1 MAAMAAPVA
10 ALAAVSSLSSAHN
23 RRRCGRPPTAVPV
36 AARLLEPLLGG
47 AAANGTAAAGL
58 ALVGVGLSVGL
69 GLGAVSA
76 AAIAAVAGGGG
87 SLEGLAAAAKD
98 AWDVG
103 NKDVTRL
110 AHVQTPFNDIQVI
123 EYRRAAHHSLA
134 GATPHAWTASYY
146 DLFATLPPLLPGSWV
161 AALLVG
167 GTDTET
173 SAFAEGPIAI
183 LGLGAGTGARVIQ
196 NEWPEVDMHAW
207 ELDPEVV
214 AVARRHFDL
223 GDLEHPEQ
231 RACYSGFMKDAAAAE
246 QSAGSSCPAEDG
258 KKLGRLVVHVG
269 DALAD
274 DAATEGGFAGI
285 IVDLYAKGVVI
296 PPLQEASTWRA
307 IKAKLRPGG
316 RVLANIGGACVLPE
330 NGDSA
335 GGQAIMTKTL
345 AAMSEVFP
353 GQLWRND
360 LEENGEASN
369 TMALTGPDIDFRSWR
384 AAVPPIAEDTLQYW
398 ERVPVTHLRPL
409 HTKTT
414 TLAAKFRTIQGS
426 DRVLCIPIIL
436 HVDKCKAC
444 NKKNFQGCQD
454 DVTKRLDGW
463 EKVDTGGCL
472 RTERA
477 SDDRRMRAMTD
488 GKIDGR
494 KKHRH
499 RQRADEAMT
508 GGEGMTLSWKL

>member
-1 MAAMAAPVA
+1 M
-10 ALAAVSSLSSAHN
+10 SETKTSLGWPTS
-23 RRRCGRPPTAVPV
+23 RRRSTTSRKDRPRSSTSECCTDGP
-36 AARLLEPLLGG
+36 E
-47 AAANGTAAAGL
+47 
-58 ALVGVGLSVGL
+58 
-69 GLGAVSA
+69 
-76 AAIAAVAGGGG
+76 AGGGG
-87 SLEGLAAAAKD
+87 G
-98 AWDVG
+98 G
-103 NKDVTRL
+103 G
-110 AHVQTPFNDIQVI
+110 QVI

-161 AALLVG
+161 ASLLVG

-173 SAFAEGPIAI
+173 SALAEGPIAI

-231 RACYSGFMKDAAAAE
+231 RACYSGFMKDAAVAE
-246 QSAGSSCPAEDG
+246 RSAGSSCPAEDG

-274 DAATEGGFAGI
+274 DAAVEGGFAGI

-335 GGQAIMTKTL
+335 GGQVIMAKTL
-345 AAMSEVFP
+345 AAMREVFP

-360 LEENGEASN
+360 LEEDGEASN

-398 ERVPVTHLRPL
+398 ERVTHLRPL
-409 HTKTT
+409 HTQTT

-426 DRVLCIPIIL
+426 NRVLSIPIIL

-444 NKKNFQGCQD
+444 NKNNLQGRRHKE
-454 DVTKRLDGW
+454 VGRLG
-463 EKVDTGGCL
+463 KVDTGGCL

-488 GKIDGR
+488 GRIDGR

-508 GGEGMTLSWKL
+508 GGMTSLWKL